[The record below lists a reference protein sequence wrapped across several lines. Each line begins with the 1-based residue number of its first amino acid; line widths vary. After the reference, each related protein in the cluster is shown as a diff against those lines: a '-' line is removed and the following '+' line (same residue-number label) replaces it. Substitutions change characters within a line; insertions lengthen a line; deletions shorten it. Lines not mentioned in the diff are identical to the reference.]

1 MNFSAP
7 NVCIRP
13 MPQSELIAELEAY
26 EPSGWSIGRNASGRR
41 PVVDNTS
48 DAGDRA
54 YFERLNDARA
64 RHRAE
69 MNAMELGDI
78 ACDDRLVDA
87 WRKGDVTVLGMVFAD
102 LIEERIESTA
112 RRAAS

>member
-1 MNFSAP
+1 MSALP
-7 NVCIRP
+7 STICIRP
-13 MPQSELIAELEAY
+13 MPKSELVAELEAY
-26 EPSGWSIGRNASGRR
+26 EPSGWSIGRNATGRSQ
-41 PVVDNTS
+41 VIDNTS
-48 DAGDRA
+48 DEGDRA
-54 YFERLNDARA
+54 YIERLHDART

-87 WRKGDVTVLGMVFAD
+87 WRKGDTTVLGMVFAD

-112 RRAAS
+112 RRAAA